1 MWSPA
6 RYYKNADFGKTEYL
20 YNKSLQI
27 PQSHRIVKSDTLRK
41 TQISD
46 CGAETRKLHTCFGDA
61 ESEFEYDAAEI
72 ASETRFIWAAY
83 GDDGGIVLLLP
94 VLQHHHVLA

>member
-1 MWSPA
+1 M
-6 RYYKNADFGKTEYL
+6 
-20 YNKSLQI
+20 
-27 PQSHRIVKSDTLRK
+27 KSDTLRK

-46 CGAETRKLHTCFGDA
+46 CSTETRKLYTCFGDA

-72 ASETRFIWAAY
+72 ASETRFIGAAY

-94 VLQHHHVLA
+94 MLQHHHVLAQNAHGGIRYIGFESARELRSCFFAIRI